1 MRPDN
6 LRIERGHDA
15 NSTWDEVLISLKRD
29 RFIPVSKY
37 RRRGE
42 SSYKHRAWVRQ
53 SLKFPVII
61 IQHLYK
67 FIN

>member
-6 LRIERGHDA
+6 LRIERRHDA
-15 NSTWDEVLISLKRD
+15 NSAWDSVPISLKRD
-29 RFIPVSKY
+29 RFIPVSIY
-37 RRRGE
+37 RQCGE

-61 IQHLYK
+61 IQHLYLSL
-67 FIN
+67 